1 MKAILIQRGT
11 AMEQGTQG
19 EMGAQRH
26 FCPECGMEETGHFCR
41 NCGTLLRGEEL
52 VLCPRCHH
60 IVPGEGFCNRCG
72 QHLGGIAL
80 NLRQLAL
87 AGDDFWVTA
96 ATPGSPAVPSS
107 GAELSLVEPDAS
119 VVLADAELPAWLKE
133 LPVDAAPAEV
143 QAHVYPSL
151 TPIQEGER
159 GSSQR
164 TVLTLVLVMLILL
177 LLSLVVFVVVLLIQ
191 GG

>member
-1 MKAILIQRGT
+1 
-11 AMEQGTQG
+11 MEPETQV
-19 EMGAQRH
+19 EMSPEGH

-41 NCGTLLRGEEL
+41 NCGALLRGEDL

-60 IVPGEGFCNRCG
+60 IVPGGGFCNRCG

-80 NLRQLAL
+80 NLKQLAL

-96 ATPGSPAVPSS
+96 ATPASPAMPA
-107 GAELSLVEPDAS
+107 GPAESSLVEPDAS
-119 VVLADAELPAWLKE
+119 VVLADAELPDWLKE
-133 LPVDAAPAEV
+133 LPVDSALAEV

-151 TPIQEGER
+151 TPIQEGKRRTYR
-159 GSSQR
+159 G
-164 TVLTLVLVMLILL
+164 TVLTLALLVLVLL
-177 LLSLVVFVVVLLIQ
+177 LLSLVAFVVFLLVT

>member
-1 MKAILIQRGT
+1 MTAILIQRGT
-11 AMEQGTQG
+11 DMEQETKG
-19 EMGAQRH
+19 EMGPEQH
-26 FCPECGMEETGHFCR
+26 FCPECGMEEPGHFCR
-41 NCGTLLRGEEL
+41 NCGTLLRGEDL

-60 IVPGEGFCNRCG
+60 IVPGGDFCNRCG

-96 ATPGSPAVPSS
+96 ATPASPA
-107 GAELSLVEPDAS
+107 L
-119 VVLADAELPAWLKE
+119 
-133 LPVDAAPAEV
+133 V

-159 GSSQR
+159 GSSRR
-164 TVLTLVLVMLILL
+164 TVLTLVLALLILL
-177 LLSLVVFVVVLLIQ
+177 LLSLVVFVVVLLIR

>member
-1 MKAILIQRGT
+1 
-11 AMEQGTQG
+11 MEQGTGG
-19 EMGAQRH
+19 EMGAERQ

-41 NCGTLLRGEEL
+41 NCGTLLRGQDL

-60 IVPGEGFCNRCG
+60 VVPEGGFCNRCG

-96 ATPGSPAVPSS
+96 ATPASPAMPSG
-107 GAELSLVEPDAS
+107 GAELSLVAPDAS
-119 VVLADAELPAWLKE
+119 VVLAEAELPDWLKE
-133 LPVDAAPAEV
+133 LPVDSAPPEV

-151 TPIQEGER
+151 TPIQEEKR
-159 GSSQR
+159 GSYQG
-164 TVLTLVLVMLILL
+164 TAVTL
-177 LLSLVVFVVVLLIQ
+177 VVVLLVLLLLILVGTAVFLLVR

>member
-1 MKAILIQRGT
+1 
-11 AMEQGTQG
+11 MERETEG
-19 EMGAQRH
+19 EMGAERR
-26 FCPECGMEETGHFCR
+26 FCPECGTEETGHFCR
-41 NCGTLLRGEEL
+41 NCGTLLRGEDL

-60 IVPGEGFCNRCG
+60 IVPGGGFCNRCG

-96 ATPGSPAVPSS
+96 ATPASPTVPS
-107 GAELSLVEPDAS
+107 GGTELSLVEPDAT
-119 VVLADAELPAWLKE
+119 VALAEAELPDWLKE
-133 LPVDAAPAEV
+133 LPVDSAPAEV

-159 GSSQR
+159 GSYR
-164 TVLTLVLVMLILL
+164 GTALTLVLVLLVLL
-177 LLSLVVFVVVLLIQ
+177 LLSLVVFVVFLLVR